1 MKTADE
7 LFEIIKDARV
17 VGPDTKLIIE
27 GNRGFYRGYAIVL
40 INKIEL
46 KFKEKDLI
54 QRKSDDARHLG
65 IRRKILKIIDPKL
78 NQNAVR
84 NARILVP
91 FFDLVDKIILTA
103 DTAALLKTQ
112 SEDLSV
118 LTNKVHRV
126 IEERLSREKNQKH
139 KLRTVSARR
148 TVPGTTIRPRRR
160 TTSGNI

>member
-27 GNRGFYRGYAIVL
+27 GDRGFYRGYAIVL

-46 KFKEKDLI
+46 KFKEKDKI

-65 IRRKILKIIDPKL
+65 IRRKILKI
-78 NQNAVR
+78 
-84 NARILVP
+84 
-91 FFDLVDKIILTA
+91 
-103 DTAALLKTQ
+103 
-112 SEDLSV
+112 
-118 LTNKVHRV
+118 
-126 IEERLSREKNQKH
+126 
-139 KLRTVSARR
+139 R